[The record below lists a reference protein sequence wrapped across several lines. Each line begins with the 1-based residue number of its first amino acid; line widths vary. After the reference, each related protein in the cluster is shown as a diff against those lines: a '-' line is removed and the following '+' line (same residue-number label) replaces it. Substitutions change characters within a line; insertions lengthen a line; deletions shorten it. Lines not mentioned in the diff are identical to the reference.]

1 MKAARLRAGRR
12 PDRND
17 AEEPSEPSQL
27 SELSKSSKLA
37 EPSELS
43 EPSEPSERS
52 ERSEPSELSEL
63 SWTAV
68 ATAPR
73 ETTEPA
79 ERQPFYPR
87 LLRLR
92 HVHPN
97 AWQRAAL
104 GEGSVFAG
112 GLLALADVATAWSVL
127 ALPLAVAVVVKS
139 HDLVAGLLERSS
151 AGTDEPAD
159 GTEPA

>member
-17 AEEPSEPSQL
+17 AEEPSEL
-27 SELSKSSKLA
+27 
-37 EPSELS
+37 
-43 EPSEPSERS
+43 SEPSERS
-52 ERSEPSELSEL
+52 KVSEPSELSEL
-63 SWTAV
+63 SGTAV

-73 ETTEPA
+73 ERTEPA